1 VVKLRLAAV
10 AAIAI
15 GAGVL
20 GACGSRSASP
30 SVPSLAGSNGGRNS
44 SSGAG
49 AGLNAVTGDASAARR
64 AALHK
69 AADCIRQHGAP
80 KYQDPV
86 LTPDG
91 RVYTDERTLH
101 EAVDEAGLT
110 AIETACG
117 DLIRAAKF
125 SPDDQAPPPPKLI
138 QAGVRS
144 AQCMR
149 SHGLPDYKDPTVNS
163 RFTPGHGF
171 GMDPGAL
178 PAGGKQDP
186 TVQRAL
192 EACRSILDE
201 EARQSSLGS
210 LANA

>member
-15 GAGVL
+15 GAGML
-20 GACGSRSASP
+20 GACGSRPASP
-30 SVPSLAGSNGGRNS
+30 SVPSLAGSNGRGNP
-44 SSGAG
+44 SSGASN
-49 AGLNAVTGDASAARR
+49 GLNAVTGDASAARR

-86 LTPDG
+86 MTADG
-91 RVYTDERTLH
+91 RVYTDTVALRD
-101 EAVDEAGLT
+101 VDQTVLT
-110 AIETACG
+110 GIETACG
-117 DLIRAAKF
+117 ELIRAAKF
-125 SPDDQAPPPPKLI
+125 TMADQAPPPTKLI
-138 QAGVRS
+138 QAGVK
-144 AQCMR
+144 AAECLR
-149 SHGLPDYKDPTVNS
+149 SHGLPNVKDPTVNS
-163 RFTPGHGF
+163 PFTPGKGF
-171 GMDPGAL
+171 GLDPGTL